1 MKRLIHSLLAC
12 LVATLALSPEAQA
25 GEPITVTISNVR
37 AAKGD
42 LLVGL
47 YDSKTNFAKRPLP
60 HSPKIR
66 LTSSGTVVATIP
78 DVPPGTYAIVVL
90 HDVNKNGKLDKSL
103 LGMPKEPFGFSNNP
117 TIPRGMPAYSACT
130 FTMGT
135 SPQQMSIR
143 LK

>member
-1 MKRLIHSLLAC
+1 MNRFLLPLFAC
-12 LVATLALSPEAQA
+12 LAAAFTFSSEADA

-47 YDSKTNFAKRPLP
+47 YDSKRNFAKRPLRQ
-60 HSPKIR
+60 SPKIR
-66 LTSSGTVVATIP
+66 LTSSGTVRATIP
-78 DVPPGTYAIVVL
+78 NVPPGTYAIVVL
-90 HDVNKNGKLDKSL
+90 HDVNKNGKLDKSPV
-103 LGMPKEPFGFSNNP
+103 GMPKEPFGFSNNP
-117 TIPRGMPAYSACT
+117 PIPRGMPAYSACT

-135 SPQQMSIR
+135 SPKKMSIR